1 MQLQVSF
8 DVVIVVVVVVL
19 VVFFLSLRYHVS
31 GIIMLLFDF
40 VLFDLL

>member
-19 VVFFLSLRYHVS
+19 VVFFSLPAIPCEWDNYAFIRFCF
-31 GIIMLLFDF
+31 I
-40 VLFDLL
+40 